1 MAGSVRS
8 QAFAARS
15 ASKDIRTFA
24 SFAGRVC
31 VSRPVRVLRTMG
43 GGGGRRNK
51 GWGKQKGK
59 QAQRDP
65 RHNWDDLEFL
75 MVKALRHGSCR
86 SKYGVHKLRGKLQQ
100 DGWVE
105 VREVAR
111 AFEVQEKDIVDLVA
125 WVESDGRKKRR
136 AELSRDGKFIRA
148 GQGHSADS
156 GLTREDFNDDQDLP
170 FDDDTVL
177 VHGTFRDRVVLI
189 GYDGLKAGGGGDM
202 TVNRLFCHWAA
213 NAIGKEGQKSGVRS
227 GTDVAAITTV
237 GTLRAHRIGMR
248 LGGDNVV
255 LTDDVP
261 KQCILRISVFDSALG
276 KEGEVLWTRDRGF
289 TPAELPTSDSES
301 SLSIRVIRGPAQS
314 APVAGE
320 GAASSSACEVKQETG
335 EVKQE
340 TSTAVKEEESASSGG
355 EESTSSSSSSTDEE
369 ITVEEEPPASAKK
382 EVASPESGAKKEAAS
397 STSSMEEIEVEEEPS
412 RAGSAFSRPGREEDL
427 PRAGSAFP
435 RSGRGILP
443 ENKDETPANKLRG
456 EMTAEE
462 LREVWAEP
470 RRHPGQRL
478 IETTL
483 AAAAT
488 SELTYQY
495 GSAGGLTSLVEKQQE
510 RPTAGGEDE
519 LQRRLRVIAGSAT
532 VSAAVR
538 KRSGR
543 DEAAGEAQDYGRDV
557 AEASAET
564 SARLAAARASCPTRA
579 PVPNADSR
587 FAAGLRAEE
596 PVRKL
601 KKQLRSRL
609 RAKDHRKGVQLGD
622 AQRRL
627 AAPAAAAP
635 RLAVGAAWNIDDGL
649 GELTYKA
656 GSWVCRLCGTVS
668 PPDANECVGWV
679 SGSQCT
685 GTYDR
690 DCRRLAS
697 ARPAQSALPAAE
709 KR

>member
-1 MAGSVRS
+1 MCLTFGPINGPDDFCYVVDRAYEPGRGRKQRFAKEWIAYVDDLTVRTGRVVDGIMMSDEEHDAEIKEAMKRTPVVVGQPAPEALEALGVRPDGLSVAKSKHDEKESDHNHPTRPRSEGVFHSRMREQGSNHWGKGVSSKCSMGSVRFPLTGLIWGCFPQPFGFGRAAGFWLGRCV

-15 ASKDIRTFA
+15 ASKDLRTFA

-156 GLTREDFNDDQDLP
+156 GLTREDFIDDQDLP
-170 FDDDTVL
+170 FGDDTVL

-237 GTLRAHRIGMR
+237 RTLRAHQIGMR

-320 GAASSSACEVKQETG
+320 GAASSSACEVKQET
-335 EVKQE
+335 
-340 TSTAVKEEESASSGG
+340 STAVMEEESASSGG

-382 EVASPESGAKKEAAS
+382 EVASPEWRKK
-397 STSSMEEIEVEEEPS
+397 
-412 RAGSAFSRPGREEDL
+412 GGRP
-427 PRAGSAFP
+427 
-435 RSGRGILP
+435 
-443 ENKDETPANKLRG
+443 
-456 EMTAEE
+456 
-462 LREVWAEP
+462 
-470 RRHPGQRL
+470 
-478 IETTL
+478 
-483 AAAAT
+483 
-488 SELTYQY
+488 
-495 GSAGGLTSLVEKQQE
+495 KQ
-510 RPTAGGEDE
+510 
-519 LQRRLRVIAGSAT
+519 
-532 VSAAVR
+532 
-538 KRSGR
+538 
-543 DEAAGEAQDYGRDV
+543 
-557 AEASAET
+557 
-564 SARLAAARASCPTRA
+564 
-579 PVPNADSR
+579 
-587 FAAGLRAEE
+587 
-596 PVRKL
+596 
-601 KKQLRSRL
+601 
-609 RAKDHRKGVQLGD
+609 
-622 AQRRL
+622 
-627 AAPAAAAP
+627 
-635 RLAVGAAWNIDDGL
+635 
-649 GELTYKA
+649 
-656 GSWVCRLCGTVS
+656 
-668 PPDANECVGWV
+668 
-679 SGSQCT
+679 
-685 GTYDR
+685 
-690 DCRRLAS
+690 
-697 ARPAQSALPAAE
+697 
-709 KR
+709 

>member
-1 MAGSVRS
+1 
-8 QAFAARS
+8 
-15 ASKDIRTFA
+15 
-24 SFAGRVC
+24 
-31 VSRPVRVLRTMG
+31 
-43 GGGGRRNK
+43 
-51 GWGKQKGK
+51 
-59 QAQRDP
+59 
-65 RHNWDDLEFL
+65 

-320 GAASSSACEVKQETG
+320 GAASSSAC
-335 EVKQE
+335 
-340 TSTAVKEEESASSGG
+340 
-355 EESTSSSSSSTDEE
+355 
-369 ITVEEEPPASAKK
+369 
-382 EVASPESGAKKEAAS
+382 
-397 STSSMEEIEVEEEPS
+397 M
-412 RAGSAFSRPGREEDL
+412 
-427 PRAGSAFP
+427 
-435 RSGRGILP
+435 
-443 ENKDETPANKLRG
+443 
-456 EMTAEE
+456 
-462 LREVWAEP
+462 
-470 RRHPGQRL
+470 
-478 IETTL
+478 
-483 AAAAT
+483 
-488 SELTYQY
+488 
-495 GSAGGLTSLVEKQQE
+495 
-510 RPTAGGEDE
+510 
-519 LQRRLRVIAGSAT
+519 
-532 VSAAVR
+532 
-538 KRSGR
+538 
-543 DEAAGEAQDYGRDV
+543 
-557 AEASAET
+557 
-564 SARLAAARASCPTRA
+564 
-579 PVPNADSR
+579 
-587 FAAGLRAEE
+587 
-596 PVRKL
+596 
-601 KKQLRSRL
+601 
-609 RAKDHRKGVQLGD
+609 
-622 AQRRL
+622 
-627 AAPAAAAP
+627 
-635 RLAVGAAWNIDDGL
+635 
-649 GELTYKA
+649 
-656 GSWVCRLCGTVS
+656 
-668 PPDANECVGWV
+668 
-679 SGSQCT
+679 
-685 GTYDR
+685 
-690 DCRRLAS
+690 
-697 ARPAQSALPAAE
+697 
-709 KR
+709 

>member
-1 MAGSVRS
+1 MSDEEHDAEIKEAMKRTPVVVGQPASEALEALGVRPDGLSVAKSKPMKKSRITTTRLARGPKGCFTRMREQGSNHWGKGVSSKCSMGSVRFPLTGLIWGCFPQPFGFGRAAGFWLGRCV

-15 ASKDIRTFA
+15 ASKDLRTFA

-156 GLTREDFNDDQDLP
+156 GLTREDFNDDLP

-237 GTLRAHRIGMR
+237 GTLRAQRIGMR

-301 SLSIRVIRGPAQS
+301 NLSIRVIRGPAQS

-320 GAASSSACEVKQETG
+320 GAASSSAREVKQETSSAR

-382 EVASPESGAKKEAAS
+382 EVASPESGAGRVGVFATWPRGGPAA
-397 STSSMEEIEVEEEPS
+397 
-412 RAGSAFSRPGREEDL
+412 GR
-427 PRAGSAFP
+427 
-435 RSGRGILP
+435 
-443 ENKDETPANKLRG
+443 
-456 EMTAEE
+456 
-462 LREVWAEP
+462 VC
-470 RRHPGQRL
+470 
-478 IETTL
+478 
-483 AAAAT
+483 
-488 SELTYQY
+488 
-495 GSAGGLTSLVEKQQE
+495 
-510 RPTAGGEDE
+510 
-519 LQRRLRVIAGSAT
+519 
-532 VSAAVR
+532 VSAIW
-538 KRSGR
+538 
-543 DEAAGEAQDYGRDV
+543 
-557 AEASAET
+557 
-564 SARLAAARASCPTRA
+564 
-579 PVPNADSR
+579 
-587 FAAGLRAEE
+587 
-596 PVRKL
+596 
-601 KKQLRSRL
+601 
-609 RAKDHRKGVQLGD
+609 
-622 AQRRL
+622 
-627 AAPAAAAP
+627 P
-635 RLAVGAAWNIDDGL
+635 RN
-649 GELTYKA
+649 
-656 GSWVCRLCGTVS
+656 
-668 PPDANECVGWV
+668 PPREQG
-679 SGSQCT
+679 
-685 GTYDR
+685 
-690 DCRRLAS
+690 
-697 ARPAQSALPAAE
+697 
-709 KR
+709 

>member
-1 MAGSVRS
+1 
-8 QAFAARS
+8 
-15 ASKDIRTFA
+15 
-24 SFAGRVC
+24 
-31 VSRPVRVLRTMG
+31 
-43 GGGGRRNK
+43 
-51 GWGKQKGK
+51 
-59 QAQRDP
+59 
-65 RHNWDDLEFL
+65 
-75 MVKALRHGSCR
+75 
-86 SKYGVHKLRGKLQQ
+86 
-100 DGWVE
+100 
-105 VREVAR
+105 
-111 AFEVQEKDIVDLVA
+111 
-125 WVESDGRKKRR
+125 
-136 AELSRDGKFIRA
+136 
-148 GQGHSADS
+148 
-156 GLTREDFNDDQDLP
+156 
-170 FDDDTVL
+170 
-177 VHGTFRDRVVLI
+177 
-189 GYDGLKAGGGGDM
+189 
-202 TVNRLFCHWAA
+202 
-213 NAIGKEGQKSGVRS
+213 
-227 GTDVAAITTV
+227 
-237 GTLRAHRIGMR
+237 
-248 LGGDNVV
+248 
-255 LTDDVP
+255 
-261 KQCILRISVFDSALG
+261 
-276 KEGEVLWTRDRGF
+276 
-289 TPAELPTSDSES
+289 
-301 SLSIRVIRGPAQS
+301 
-314 APVAGE
+314 
-320 GAASSSACEVKQETG
+320 VKQETSSAR

-340 TSTAVKEEESASSGG
+340 TSTAVKEEESASSG
-355 EESTSSSSSSTDEE
+355 EEDSTSSSSSSTDEE
-369 ITVEEEPPASAKK
+369 ISVEEEPPASARK
-382 EVASPESGAKKEAAS
+382 EVASPESGAKKEAAPS
-397 STSSMEEIEVEEEPS
+397 SSSMEEIEVEEEPS

-443 ENKDETPANKLRG
+443 ENKDETPANKLHG

-564 SARLAAARASCPTRA
+564 SARLAAARASGPTRA